1 MTDRATD
8 DVADEMTNDRTED
21 IADDMTDGAARRA
34 PLVLAIETSCD
45 ETAVAVV
52 DDGPR
57 VRSSV
62 VTTQTERHAPFGGVV
77 PEVASRAHVELL
89 DDALEEALIEA
100 GARLSD
106 IDVFA
111 ASHGPGLS
119 GALLVGV
126 SAAKA
131 LALAMERPYVG
142 VHHHEAHMTAALIEH
157 PDLAPPYVTLIVS
170 GGHTLIAH
178 TRAVGRHEVLG
189 ETVDDAAGEAF
200 DKVAR
205 FLGLGYP
212 GGPAIDRLATEGDPA
227 SIAFPRPM
235 LDDGCDFSFSGLKT
249 AVVRYCREHPD
260 ARAADVAAAFQAA
273 VVDVCVAKLV
283 RAADRTG
290 APVIV
295 VGGGVAANSALREAV
310 AGAAAAR
317 GLLAVVPSRALC
329 TDNAAMVGVAAQQRF
344 ALDGPTPLDDG
355 VHPALALPGS

>member
-1 MTDRATD
+1 MTDATQS
-8 DVADEMTNDRTED
+8 
-21 IADDMTDGAARRA
+21 GASPRRA

-52 DDGPR
+52 DHGPR

-62 VTTQTERHAPFGGVV
+62 VATQIERHAPYGGVV

-100 GARLSD
+100 GARFDD

-111 ASHGPGLS
+111 ACHGPGLS

-131 LALAMERPYVG
+131 LALAVGRPYVG
-142 VHHHEAHMTAALIEH
+142 VHHHEAHMTAASIEH
-157 PDLAPPYVTLIVS
+157 PDLVPPYVTLIVS

-178 TRAVGRHEVLG
+178 TLAVGHHEVLG
-189 ETVDDAAGEAF
+189 QTVDDAAGEAF

-212 GGPAIDRLATEGDPA
+212 GGPAIDALAPEGDA
-227 SIAFPRPM
+227 TRIAFPRPM
-235 LDDGCDFSFSGLKT
+235 LDEGCDFSFSGLKT

-260 ARAADVAAAFQAA
+260 ALVADVAASFQAA

-283 RAADRTG
+283 RAARQTG
-290 APVIV
+290 APAV
-295 VGGGVAANSALREAV
+295 VLGGGVAANSALRAAV
-310 AGAAAAR
+310 TAAAAAHD
-317 GLLAVVPSRALC
+317 LQAIVPSRALC

-355 VHPALALPGS
+355 VHPGLALPAG